1 FALVQ
6 RKVYSLVECFLI
18 VAHHESGTGNGNVEL
33 VPDMDGFQIPV
44 VSFFDSYL
52 GFLPG
57 QLLFE
62 DLICRSNKSLQH
74 LFVPALDHQQLR
86 RCGAD
91 LSSVG
96 DAASCKPVDNL
107 RIARTQFPLEV
118 RDQLAEA
125 AKVRRP
131 IKLTN
136 AFNGLELL
144 EQMIVLN

>member
-1 FALVQ
+1 
-6 RKVYSLVECFLI
+6 
-18 VAHHESGTGNGNVEL
+18 
-33 VPDMDGFQIPV
+33 
-44 VSFFDSYL
+44 YL

-91 LSSVG
+91 LSSVS

-107 RIARTQFPLEV
+107 RIARTPFPLEV

-144 EQMIVLN
+144 EQMIVLNEFNKRSGLFELDAQVSLVRQQAKRIR